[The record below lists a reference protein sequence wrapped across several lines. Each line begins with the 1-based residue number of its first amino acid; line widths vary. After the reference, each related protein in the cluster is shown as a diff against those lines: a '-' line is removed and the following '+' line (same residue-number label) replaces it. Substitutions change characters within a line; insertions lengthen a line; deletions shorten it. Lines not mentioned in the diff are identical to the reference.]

1 MKLERVFP
9 LEDPPVE
16 LPWGLSRSGV
26 GVLLKGA
33 DEGSLPGGGLRVRCR
48 LLGGLTSSIDLH
60 FGPGSQ
66 RRLKQIELLRKP
78 MRHKR
83 KETG

>member
-1 MKLERVFP
+1 
-9 LEDPPVE
+9 
-16 LPWGLSRSGV
+16 
-26 GVLLKGA
+26 
-33 DEGSLPGGGLRVRCR
+33 VRCR

-78 MRHKR
+78 VRHKR